1 MKIGQKLVLGFLLVS
16 ALIALVG
23 YIAIIISQEALQ
35 ERIGSSSVA
44 LAVETLDKIDRNIY
58 SRIELFQDHVKHIT
72 TQKFISESNEDFE
85 KLDDIQEY
93 IFKQDEEWISAPKE
107 TVTQFMRDLIDNE
120 LSAELRELMEFYKER
135 YGYYVFAEAFVTNKY
150 GANVSQT
157 AKTSD
162 YRQDDEDWWQMA
174 MEKGLHVSD
183 VQYDKSAGVYSTDI
197 GIRIDDKDGNF
208 IGAMKI
214 VLNIEEV
221 INILTSVALTEKY
234 HSRYFKL
241 LNKDGKLIHVTK
253 EKRDFEFLRD
263 VSNEDYAEKIKE
275 DEGYFINI
283 ESGEEEE
290 LFAFARSGGF
300 KDFKGLGWILI
311 VEHEIKEI
319 FAPVERLK
327 NILKVISF
335 AVTLFAILVGILIS
349 HSISK
354 PIRKLIQATVKIG
367 KGNIDTKVDI
377 KSRDEIGALASSFNK
392 MTEDLK
398 NTTTS
403 IERLNKEIVERK
415 RTEEQL
421 IQAEKMAALGTLS
434 AGMAHEMNNPL
445 MGTMLLTETILSE
458 KKKSTKEYK
467 TLLQIVD
474 GLKRI
479 SNVIS
484 KLLVF
489 SRKEKIVLKIEN
501 INPIVN
507 ATIPLIMHEYKLK
520 KVELVKELG
529 ENLPCVEVAKNSIQ
543 QVLVNILL
551 NAKDAVLKTKLKKI
565 KISTCLENDMVNIRV
580 KDEGC
585 GIKRENLKRVF
596 DPFFTTKPAGKGL
609 GMGMSIVRNIIE
621 QHNGKIDIV
630 SEENKGTEVIIS
642 LPVAK

>member
-585 GIKRENLKRVF
+585 GNKRENLKRVF
-596 DPFFTTKPAGKGL
+596 DPFLTTKPAGKAL

>member
-1 MKIGQKLVLGFLLVS
+1 
-16 ALIALVG
+16 
-23 YIAIIISQEALQ
+23 
-35 ERIGSSSVA
+35 
-44 LAVETLDKIDRNIY
+44 
-58 SRIELFQDHVKHIT
+58 
-72 TQKFISESNEDFE
+72 
-85 KLDDIQEY
+85 
-93 IFKQDEEWISAPKE
+93 
-107 TVTQFMRDLIDNE
+107 MRDLIDNE